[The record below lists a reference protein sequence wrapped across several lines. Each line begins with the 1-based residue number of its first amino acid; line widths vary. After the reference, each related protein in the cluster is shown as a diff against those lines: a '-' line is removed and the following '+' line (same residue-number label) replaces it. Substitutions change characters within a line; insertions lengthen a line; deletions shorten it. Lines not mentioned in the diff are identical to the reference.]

1 MGQDTTSLLRSV
13 GTALQSLGKEQAR
26 GLDAATGHA
35 TGSPDATEGLQTFQD
50 SMDQFIK
57 TLRSI
62 DVRMKR
68 QIMGLDEAGII
79 SLPDQ
84 DGDGDQKSKT
94 LKPDGH
100 GKVAGFDVGWLNSR
114 TEQVERAM
122 EAQIWDQVPDYM
134 ATMVQNGS
142 SQGFG
147 EEDTHMSS

>member
-1 MGQDTTSLLRSV
+1 MLRSV
-13 GTALQSLGKEQAR
+13 ATALQSLGKEHTR
-26 GLDAATGHA
+26 DLDAAAGNA
-35 TGSPDATEGLQTFQD
+35 AGSADATEGLQTFQD

-57 TLRSI
+57 TLRSV

-84 DGDGDQKSKT
+84 DGDGDPKSKT

-100 GKVAGFDVGWLNSR
+100 GKVAGFDVGWLNGR

-122 EAQIWDQVPDYM
+122 EAQIWDEVHDYM
-134 ATMVQNGS
+134 TTMVKDGS
-142 SQGFG
+142 SQDFG
-147 EEDTHMSS
+147 GEDTHMTS